1 MKSLLC
7 FLLISASFTLY
18 AQDTTLHTSPSTFRK
33 GAYLVTAGVGFM
45 NSYRDEYRVPPSF
58 EKGNITGF
66 APIFIR
72 GEYAVS
78 QRVSIGA
85 TFNHSLLYFNS
96 FRLYPSF
103 NGPVKRLTSDQF
115 RVFGI
120 GLSAWYHFKTFFNV
134 PGLQP
139 FIGIGANLNN
149 ERHTALPE
157 GDSTVRFRTHTVTPL
172 IKAGVRYYLSDKVSV
187 YGDAGFDKFNVVSL
201 GITCRFD
208 RRASGGAALSS
219 PR

>member
-7 FLLISASFTLY
+7 LVLITVSLSLH
-18 AQDTTLHTSPSTFRK
+18 AQDTAALKSASSFHK
-33 GAYLVTAGVGFM
+33 GGYMVTAGLGFM

-66 APIFIR
+66 SPIFVR

-78 QRVSIGA
+78 NRVSLGA
-85 TFNHSLLYFNS
+85 TFNYSMLYFNS

-103 NGPVKRLTSDQF
+103 NGPVKRYTADQF
-115 RVFGI
+115 RVFGV
-120 GLSAWYHFKTFFNV
+120 GLSAWYHFDKLLNV
-134 PGLQP
+134 RGLDP
-139 FIGIGANLNN
+139 FIGIGANINN

-157 GDSTVRFRTHTVTPL
+157 GDSTARFRTHTVTPL

-187 YGDAGFDKFNVVSL
+187 YGDAGFDKFSIVSL
-201 GITCRFD
+201 GVTCRFD
-208 RRASGGAALSS
+208 RRA
-219 PR
+219 R